1 MSAAAATAAARQL
14 AASHDD
20 SDRQQHLSSQADPDF
35 TFLRHEYD
43 APNFFFS
50 HPRSNALLRQDAD
63 SHLED
68 EAPPLSTSLDA
79 EKLPAPLETAS
90 SAPARAVQAA
100 ASLASLRQDS
110 IDLRSSLQT
119 RATLDH
125 TALVKQC
132 RRLVLRAHR
141 IRPKLD
147 AKLARTIACETVA
160 DCAVYLIASAQP
172 IAASQVLRH
181 LLVKLGWSPR
191 SIADMHSPLHTL
203 TTANSDSRQHS
214 THPVAAATT
223 SSDLP
228 RLVFV
233 TQQAISQ
240 LTMAPSAS
248 SPRPVRGFQS
258 QHHLDAA
265 VSLVAA
271 MHIAHVPRS
280 TLSQSAVIRAML
292 AAGHTTLAAH
302 TYAAEVRAWWKANTD
317 ARRSRSSMRHQA
329 ALIVETGKPSS
340 QLLRE
345 ITSAMRRTE
354 DLLNRVQPD
363 LWAQLS
369 PREQHALGAKQLEHA
384 ECLVDLLRLVRQ
396 AKLPLPPTPSASEIA
411 WILSACCRFET
422 TMMLNQP
429 DMPDASTHGSTAAD
443 HRHKVNGAARFIR
456 YHLREYMK
464 ALPNG
469 QPQAG
474 AHILLG
480 GDPVVRPPISI
491 AVYNQLIHYA
501 LSVLKSPPICK
512 EVFQHMTQQRQPPL
526 QPDAVTLNTILRQA
540 TTQRHQSLARAV
552 LTISHAEN
560 SQAAAEPDAV
570 ADRQVPEASGPA
582 EGVVAAQDLSAATS
596 PAASDSRPLRPI
608 IQQIDSA
615 IAQADTYRLAAL
627 LQYVTSS
634 GLFLKRFRH
643 EPGHIGVKEAIM
655 RIYPV
660 LNKKRHWHKFTD
672 EDAPAGASSQS
683 QPSSGSDLRPKAN
696 RASRHAILH
705 PHVLTAALNL
715 ASKAGKTGLL
725 LRVWRLI
732 KRTSLQSALQS
743 SSVDVASKPWKVPV
757 EAATILMQTLASE
770 AARAP
775 KAGQPSRLDRLH
787 AFSGPRGA
795 ATRRKLRMAAKKEYA
810 RGWNILASV
819 RGRSPSS
826 KLQAAPQR
834 LDTTA
839 EQSEGVR
846 WRAARVLAKREY
858 AFLVHHWQVSRPLSI
873 WRRQR
878 LQAWLDSGSKA
889 PTACT
894 SGDMQRSEP
903 CPDSRFYDA
912 LLGVFGRR
920 PGMAQRSKSNVSQST
935 VLAQLRRGFEQAQHN
950 QHKAAHPDTANLEGG
965 HYSSKGDDQAA
976 LSSAVDSACDA
987 APLGLSDVSTWT
999 TSEMLESVVARV
1011 QWNAHGRWS
1020 ALNPHPMLVRL
1031 LLDMEALGLAIPVA
1045 YRWVLAHCALAAHD
1059 DDAARLLGNDDARGR
1074 HGARFNKFRA
1084 DRVKTRGLA
1093 VSRPNAARDA
1103 AKQKQKEQK
1112 E

>member
-1 MSAAAATAAARQL
+1 
-14 AASHDD
+14 
-20 SDRQQHLSSQADPDF
+20 
-35 TFLRHEYD
+35 
-43 APNFFFS
+43 
-50 HPRSNALLRQDAD
+50 
-63 SHLED
+63 
-68 EAPPLSTSLDA
+68 
-79 EKLPAPLETAS
+79 
-90 SAPARAVQAA
+90 
-100 ASLASLRQDS
+100 
-110 IDLRSSLQT
+110 
-119 RATLDH
+119 
-125 TALVKQC
+125 
-132 RRLVLRAHR
+132 
-141 IRPKLD
+141 
-147 AKLARTIACETVA
+147 
-160 DCAVYLIASAQP
+160 
-172 IAASQVLRH
+172 
-181 LLVKLGWSPR
+181 
-191 SIADMHSPLHTL
+191 
-203 TTANSDSRQHS
+203 
-214 THPVAAATT
+214 
-223 SSDLP
+223 
-228 RLVFV
+228 
-233 TQQAISQ
+233 
-240 LTMAPSAS
+240 
-248 SPRPVRGFQS
+248 
-258 QHHLDAA
+258 
-265 VSLVAA
+265 
-271 MHIAHVPRS
+271 MHIAHVPRTS
-280 TLSQSAVIRAML
+280 LSQSAVLRAML
-292 AAGHTTLAAH
+292 AAGHTTLAVH
-302 TYAAEVRAWWKANTD
+302 TYAAEVRAWWKANRV

-329 ALIVETGKPSS
+329 ALIAETGKPSS

-354 DLLNRVQPD
+354 DMLSRVQPD

-369 PREQHALGAKQLEHA
+369 PREQQALGAKQLEHA
-384 ECLVDLLRLVRQ
+384 ECLVDLLRLVRH

-429 DMPDASTHGSTAAD
+429 AMPLASTEGPADAA
-443 HRHKVNGAARFIR
+443 HRHKLNGAARIIR
-456 YHLREYMK
+456 HHLREYMK
-464 ALPNG
+464 ALPDG
-469 QPQAG
+469 QPHAG
-474 AHILLG
+474 AHVLVD
-480 GDPVVRPPISI
+480 GDLVVRPPISI

-501 LSVLKSPPICK
+501 LAVLKSPPICK

-526 QPDAVTLNTILRQA
+526 QPDAVTFNTILRQA
-540 TTQRHQSLARAV
+540 TTQRYQSLARAV
-552 LTISHAEN
+552 LTTSHAEN
-560 SQAAAEPDAV
+560 SQAAAEPDSIAERPV
-570 ADRQVPEASGPA
+570 SQASAPA
-582 EGVVAAQDLSAATS
+582 KGKAAAQDLPAATS
-596 PAASDSRPLRPI
+596 PAAADSRPLRPI
-608 IQQIDSA
+608 VQQIDSA

-643 EPGHIGVKEAIM
+643 EPGHIGVKETIM

-660 LNKKRHWHKFTD
+660 LNKKRHWHRFTD
-672 EDAPAGASSQS
+672 EQAPVEASSPP
-683 QPSSGSDLRPKAN
+683 QPSSGSGLRPKAN

-858 AFLVHHWQVSRPLSI
+858 AFLVHHWQISRQLSS
-873 WRRQR
+873 WRRKR
-878 LQAWLDSGSKA
+878 LQAWLDSGSKS

-894 SGDMQRSEP
+894 VGDMQRLQP

-935 VLAQLRRGFEQAQHN
+935 ALAQLRRGFEQAQR
-950 QHKAAHPDTANLEGG
+950 KATHRETAHLEGG
-965 HYSSKGDDQAA
+965 HSSSKGGDQPVF
-976 LSSAVDSACDA
+976 SSTVDSASDA
-987 APLGLSDVSTWT
+987 APVVQLDVSTWT
-999 TSEMLESVVARV
+999 TTEMLEAVVARV

-1020 ALNPHPMLVRL
+1020 ALNPHPVLVRV
-1031 LLDMEALGLAIPVA
+1031 LLDMEALGLEIPVGFC
-1045 YRWVLAHCALAAHD
+1045 WVLAHCALT
-1059 DDAARLLGNDDARGR
+1059 ARDEGAVQMLSNHGSRAGR
-1074 HGARFNKFRA
+1074 HGPRFAKFRA
-1084 DRVKTRGLA
+1084 DRIKTRGLP
-1093 VSRPNAARDA
+1093 VSRPNVARDA
-1103 AKQKQKEQK
+1103 AKHKQKE
-1112 E
+1112 EEE